1 MTREEL
7 IDIAHKRAEECKANM
22 YKSESKVWELLLTH
36 NNLLDLDWQTQVP
49 IIIPYD
55 LKQEYD
61 SKAFYIADFIEES
74 RGIIIEVDGEQHDK
88 YSDSVRDAVLEDLGY
103 TTYRIKSLD
112 VWKKHELMNF
122 ILNIYRKEDIL

>member
-36 NNLLDLDWQTQVP
+36 NDLLDLDWQTQVP
-49 IIIPYD
+49 IIVPYD

-74 RGIIIEVDGEQHDK
+74 YGIIIEVDGYKRNTKQDGQ
-88 YSDSVRDAVLEDLGY
+88 VRSQCG
-103 TTYRIKSLD
+103 
-112 VWKKHELMNF
+112 M
-122 ILNIYRKEDIL
+122 